1 MVLSCNETSIKCFLW
16 KDHTTKTGLLNCSYK
31 WVLDKSIIS
40 ETFTFHYFFLNV
52 DSMTVKLTEEFS
64 RLVFQEL
71 FHFVRVLNTYKRWE
85 RIGKVTE
92 EDKNPHTS
100 EMIEK

>member
-1 MVLSCNETSIKCFLW
+1 
-16 KDHTTKTGLLNCSYK
+16 
-31 WVLDKSIIS
+31 
-40 ETFTFHYFFLNV
+40 
-52 DSMTVKLTEEFS
+52 MTVKLTEEFS

-100 EMIEK
+100 EKIEK

>member
-1 MVLSCNETSIKCFLW
+1 MVLSCNETSIKYVSCGKITLPRQ
-16 KDHTTKTGLLNCSYK
+16 TVLLNCSYK

-52 DSMTVKLTEEFS
+52 DSMTVKLTEQFS

-71 FHFVRVLNTYKRWE
+71 FHFVRVLNTYKR
-85 RIGKVTE
+85 
-92 EDKNPHTS
+92 
-100 EMIEK
+100 